1 MKKNRVEEKEKKTFF
16 FLSNSCRFFLQEP
29 LDFQELV
36 QGCSCVPIPAGVFIL
51 VCELLPTGAGLGV
64 PWQPLGEERSLDV
77 LGGAPGDEGRQ
88 EDVMREGPVCSR
100 YAGNCWNTNASMR
113 SPFSLVSSLAP
124 RIFSV

>member
-1 MKKNRVEEKEKKTFF
+1 MKKNRMEEKEKKHFSS
-16 FLSNSCRFFLQEP
+16 FLIVAGFSFKSPWIFKSLFRAVL
-29 LDFQELV
+29 
-36 QGCSCVPIPAGVFIL
+36 GVPIPAGVFIL

-124 RIFSV
+124 KIFSV